1 MFLHAA
7 QISSFHQACGAL
19 AFAYEALAF
28 AFRSLIFC
36 RPDASD
42 PLTDKDPLLDEAVY
56 RPLVKPYY
64 DPAVYIYY
72 RNASL
77 P

>member
-19 AFAYEALAF
+19 AFACGALK
-28 AFRSLIFC
+28 FC

-77 P
+77 S